1 MMKQWNSLWKLS
13 TILMLAAV
21 VLLSVSLVQAAP
33 VASVTH
39 VSGPLLVR
47 KADGSSK
54 VLAIGSKVDT
64 GDTVVTQKRTYARLK
79 FTDGAE
85 VVLKP
90 NTQFKVEQYSYDQAK
105 PKDDAGSFN
114 LIKGG
119 LRAVTGQIGKRGNQD
134 AYRMKTPTA
143 TIGIRGTIF
152 TAIYVEPGEQA
163 AEGLPEPVLLAFAEQ
178 APVMSDAQP
187 FLVADAGG
195 PPVSPG
201 LFVYTWQGS
210 VMVTNSAGS
219 FPVPQNTGFQ
229 FTGPSTPPVPI
240 PPSGMPTF
248 TPPAYFPPPGTGTP
262 PPGSGTGVPNVS
274 LPGPSGNPPSGSG
287 SGGGGGACQ
296 VPGSM

>member
-1 MMKQWNSLWKLS
+1 
-13 TILMLAAV
+13 
-21 VLLSVSLVQAAP
+21 
-33 VASVTH
+33 
-39 VSGPLLVR
+39 
-47 KADGSSK
+47 
-54 VLAIGSKVDT
+54 
-64 GDTVVTQKRTYARLK
+64 
-79 FTDGAE
+79 
-85 VVLKP
+85 VLKP
-90 NTQFKVEQYSYDQAK
+90 NTQFKVEKYTYDQAK
-105 PKDDAGSFN
+105 PKEDIGNFN

-210 VMVTNSAGS
+210 VMVTNAAGS

-229 FTGPSTPPVPI
+229 FSSITAPPTPI

-248 TPPAYFPPPGTGTP
+248 TPPAYFPLPGTGTP
-262 PPGSGTGVPNVS
+262 PPGSGTAMSGSGGPS
-274 LPGPSGNPPSGSG
+274 RPSGNPLGGSS
-287 SGGGGGACQ
+287 SGGGVCQ